1 MLSSSAAAR
10 LSAHRLDFLSV
21 RNASALLLGPGR
33 RTLPAARCKCN
44 GESLPATSAKHRGG
58 GSTATRWSK
67 FPRFSRSPPK
77 QDGSGLSS
85 GGKRGL
91 LCEVVLGALGLGA
104 TAALWVHTSARVA
117 MAAGPGP
124 PKVDLESGWKKTKDR
139 LLSLTVDERRRHYGT
154 RRHTSLD
161 QIPVWRPSSV
171 SNEGEKPRHPS
182 NKKLDGR
189 ISLYTGDITQLEV
202 DAIVNAG
209 VFLCV
214 CVCVCVRVRGR
225 ERFSTP

>member
-21 RNASALLLGPGR
+21 RNTSTLLLGPGR
-33 RTLPAARCKCN
+33 RILPARCKCN

-58 GSTATRWSK
+58 GGSSTATRWSK
-67 FPRFSRSPPK
+67 FPRFSWSPPK
-77 QDGSGLSS
+77 RDGSGLSS
-85 GGKRGL
+85 AGKRGL

-104 TAALWVHTSARVA
+104 TAALWVHTSAQVA

-139 LLSLTVDERRRHYGT
+139 LLSLTVDERRRHYRT
-154 RRHTSLD
+154 RGYTSLD

-189 ISLYTGDITQLEV
+189 ISLYTGDITHLEYSAYSPRSPEV
-202 DAIVNAG
+202 LLRRL
-209 VFLCV
+209 FRL
-214 CVCVCVRVRGR
+214 R
-225 ERFSTP
+225 